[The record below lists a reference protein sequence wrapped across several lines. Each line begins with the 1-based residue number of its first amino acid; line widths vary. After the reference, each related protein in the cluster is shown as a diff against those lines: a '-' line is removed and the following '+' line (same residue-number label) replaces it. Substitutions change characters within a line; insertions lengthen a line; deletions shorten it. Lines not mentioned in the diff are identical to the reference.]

1 MVHESLY
8 DKLTWLEQKP
18 CFILYDSWTL
28 FHILEMVLFLWV
40 KSIRLTFS
48 KHYIETFSF
57 QVKVLMGCATKL
69 LTDVRVKKWQFPVR
83 LMKSSK
89 SLELTMVDFQL
100 QSVTNMA
107 TPIGV
112 SIVCPQ
118 KPSGYFKLSKFQW
131 YPFSDIHSKNVAS
144 TLIDLFL
151 KLHSSLIWTYNM
163 RAAMLQN
170 QISCSCLHHYSIA

>member
-1 MVHESLY
+1 MVKEK
-8 DKLTWLEQKP
+8 D
-18 CFILYDSWTL
+18 CFILYDSSTL
-28 FHILEMVLFLWV
+28 FHILDMVLFLWV

-112 SIVCPQ
+112 SIVCHQ
-118 KPSGYFKLSKFQW
+118 KQSECFKLSKFQW
-131 YPFSDIHSKNVAS
+131 YTFFDMHSKNVTS
-144 TLIDLFL
+144 TLVE
-151 KLHSSLIWTYNM
+151 SLGGCYI
-163 RAAMLQN
+163 
-170 QISCSCLHHYSIA
+170 